1 MEKCEHGNDP
11 LHCWPCKIYRDAEQF
26 GDPWSGEVSTEKK
39 PKSPTRID
47 MLDYDQEC
55 IDCDAEIE
63 EMKMAEYVK
72 NSFYTTK
79 LGDDNADSQ

>member
-26 GDPWSGEVSTEKK
+26 GEPWSGEVSTEKK
-39 PKSPTRID
+39 KKGPTRID

-55 IDCDAEIE
+55 VDCDEELDKEI
-63 EMKMAEYVK
+63 MAEYVK
-72 NSFYTTK
+72 RSFTTQV
-79 LGDDNADSQ
+79 GDDDDSQ